1 MESQFNTIKYIN
13 GLDISS
19 LDKRSLEIYICGDQF
34 QKDLD
39 SVTGDI
45 KTKCIEAI
53 TKELNNIQD

>member
-1 MESQFNTIKYIN
+1 MTSQFNAIKYID

-19 LDKRSLEIYICGDQF
+19 LDKRSLELYICEDRF

-53 TKELNNIQD
+53 TNELNNIQD